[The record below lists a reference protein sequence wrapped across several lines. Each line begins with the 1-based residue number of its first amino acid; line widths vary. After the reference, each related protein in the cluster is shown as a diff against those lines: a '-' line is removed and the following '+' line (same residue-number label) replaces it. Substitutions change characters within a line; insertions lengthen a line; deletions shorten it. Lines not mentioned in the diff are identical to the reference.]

1 MRRLILVI
9 AAVTALGQPV
19 AAASQCA
26 APANQS
32 AYEILA
38 LRQMMTVLA
47 TKNCGR
53 EGDYNTAFV
62 KRFQPALQANYR
74 NVGAYFRRVYGGAG
88 QGRMDT
94 FTTELVNVMSQDAS
108 RQTVDFCGR
117 TGLMIGEMNALR
129 SMDDLA
135 AYAAVKNLPPAGISM
150 CPTVAA
156 VRRR

>member
-1 MRRLILVI
+1 MHRIILAI
-9 AAVTALGQPV
+9 AVLSALGHPAAAAPQCAV
-19 AAASQCA
+19 AAD
-26 APANQS
+26 QS

-94 FTTELVNVMSQDAS
+94 FTTELVNVMSQEAS

-135 AYAAVKNLPPAGISM
+135 AYAAVKNLPPAGINM
-150 CPTVAA
+150 CPATAA
-156 VRRR
+156 RRR